1 MKKHF
6 ALGFLLVG
14 LTAGS
19 LFAGDF
25 QSIRPDN
32 GGDTI
37 QPVPPASDAGPPNLP
52 AAAVPEPSTICL
64 LAGSALFGAGVWFRR
79 RRRS

>member
-6 ALGFLLVG
+6 ALGFLLVA
-14 LTAGS
+14 LTAGA
-19 LFAGDF
+19 LLAGDF
-25 QSIRPDN
+25 QPARLDN

-37 QPVPPASDAGPPNLP
+37 QPILPASDSGSTTLP
-52 AAAVPEPSTICL
+52 AAAVPEPSTISL
-64 LAGSALFGAGVWFRR
+64 VAGSALFSAGVWFRR